1 MKTTGTYIG
10 SVSLGELI
18 LHFGQAAL
26 MNFSLFVLFL
36 YPHWDGIILLLQLK
50 KITTIHNQTL
60 CVCVHMWACVY
71 LHMMHLYMCS
81 VVCLHIHARVLVLE
95 SVCTCMCCDCGTC
108 MYMCV
113 VLCLGKQSAYTYTY
127 QFLIIW
133 IDFRNRNIA
142 GYYYLFHFQHV
153 RRMSFSLFVKELLQL
168 CIFFQHKVIVLTLFF
183 LLKNKKTVH

>member
-10 SVSLGELI
+10 SISLGELI

-26 MNFSLFVLFL
+26 MDFSLFVLFL

-60 CVCVHMWACVY
+60 CVCVHKWACVY
-71 LHMMHLYMCS
+71 LHMMHLYVCS
-81 VVCLHIHARVLVLE
+81 VVCLHIHANVLVLA
-95 SVCTCMCCDCGTC
+95 SVCTCMCCDCGMC

-113 VLCLGKQSAYTYTY
+113 YGFISRKAKCVHLHTS

-133 IDFRNRNIA
+133 IDSRNRNIA
-142 GYYYLFHFQHV
+142 GYHYLFHF
-153 RRMSFSLFVKELLQL
+153 
-168 CIFFQHKVIVLTLFF
+168 
-183 LLKNKKTVH
+183 